1 MVRETREDLE
11 HEEQEDVVLGVEG
24 VSCVETNHAGY
35 AERGDKLTYE
45 GNPDG
50 RHYWLTPPDLM
61 ARLHEEFD
69 FFLRE
74 GRLVSLSLGTA
85 NTSTRGMPSRTARQP
100 IIESGGRTRACQ
112 VENLC
117 KTCTKTTG
125 FTQHPD
131 AVNEACRGNHWE
143 GKMIDLDAIE
153 KLLAEANPAPWI
165 AQADEDNE
173 QEGSVWCGAY
183 EDERPAVCGSFSKDW
198 PLDAGDAETIAA
210 LRNAAPTL
218 LALAHAGRR
227 LADEAERLMARID
240 FNGGIGEY
248 EGGPAFVM
256 KHTREAL
263 AAFREADGG

>member
-45 GNPDG
+45 GTPDG

-143 GKMIDLDAIE
+143 GKMIDLDAIDKE
-153 KLLAEANPAPWI
+153 WEESRRGDEFDASAWAGTH
-165 AQADEDNE
+165 AD
-173 QEGSVWCGAY
+173 V
-183 EDERPAVCGSFSKDW
+183 
-198 PLDAGDAETIAA
+198 
-210 LRNAAPTL
+210 L
-218 LALAHAGRR
+218 LALARAGRR
-227 LADEAERLMARID
+227 LAEAAKAYMGPGKSLEVDWDAS
-240 FNGGIGEY
+240 GE
-248 EGGPAFVM
+248 GPYFSVKYVSKEDALD
-256 KHTREAL
+256 RAL